1 MKPIKLTLSGFITY
15 RDTQTIDFTKF
26 EQGSLF
32 IVSGATGSG
41 KTTIFDAICFALYGK
56 ISSQNR
62 GEGEEL
68 RSQYLSPED
77 DKTFVE
83 FEFQENGERIRI
95 RREPR
100 QVMKRPRGKIDTV
113 SEEVELYLGNEV
125 MTSKREVDE
134 KIVELTGLTWDQ
146 FTKIVMLPQGEFRK
160 FLSASSKEKE
170 EILRKIFDT
179 VPYQRFLEQVKQKY
193 SMIQKKFEKM
203 KDEVNALVSI
213 LDLEESACIQEFL
226 NDNSLEPAFYLK
238 ALENMVQ
245 EQEKNR
251 KETEEIEESLKKF
264 EQQYQNCKNQ
274 ISMANRHNAQLSQ
287 FQQKQEEL
295 GKLIPLEQEMK
306 KRKEACIQ
314 AEKALS
320 FYKEEVRLE
329 SVSDRIQKRNE
340 ELEQLIQQEKEWEE
354 KSVAA
359 KKEAEKIPYLSEEE
373 EKKVKELEEWNQKE
387 EQYGRLQEIL
397 HQEKEFEVQK
407 RKLEQEKIKIQTSLK
422 ECEEV
427 LRSLE
432 KIGEKFEKSQEELLQ
447 TEKEL
452 SKTEWELDKYRLIYR
467 ELKKTEKFE
476 QDLSLLQKSLGTNQ
490 QNSVL
495 LYQKV
500 QDAKKEFEQSL
511 LTVYARDLEEGTAC
525 PLCGSIHH
533 PHPIHE
539 VTSVTKEEIISLEEQ
554 LKEIQETAVRQQTE
568 KKHLEDAIL
577 SSREQILQLQET
589 SAFQVREFSGTS
601 EELVFYEECGK
612 SCADRK
618 KNLEQTQVRL
628 QAECEEYKRKR
639 ELEKN
644 EREQVERCQEKMQNI
659 MIQTEKLSV
668 SSEHSTR
675 LKTELEEKL
684 KGIDEQQLKSQRQTL
699 MKEKKQIHE
708 TIEKIRTE
716 FQKSVDAYSKIS
728 TKVSEWKQY
737 QKEETSRYHVEKQ
750 DWERKITQEFSDM
763 ETYRNNCMEESVL
776 EQEKKQVEEFLE
788 EYRVLSVEVK
798 TLEQTL
804 ESKTAI
810 DIQPLEKEIYS
821 LEEVRKELQNTKE
834 KLQQQYKSVHTLE
847 NKIREVLSH
856 EEEYALKRMN
866 LAKLYQLC
874 SGENPMKATL
884 ETYVLMYFF
893 EEVLMYANQR
903 LYKMTDGQY
912 TLYRKEDNFKGG
924 GKNRGLELEILDTNV
939 GKKRSTAM
947 LSGGESFLASLALA
961 LGLSDAIMNTAGQ
974 IEIDTLFIDEGFGT
988 LDQDRLQSAVDCL
1001 LELAGRNRMIGII
1014 SHVEELKSTI
1024 PNKII
1029 VTYEKERGSTLS
1041 LMY

>member
-15 RDTQTIDFTKF
+15 RDTQIIDFTKF
-26 EQGSLF
+26 DQGSLF
-32 IVSGATGSG
+32 IISGATGSG

-83 FEFQENGERIRI
+83 FEFEENGKIIRI

-100 QVMKRPRGKIDTV
+100 QVMKKPRGKVDTV
-113 SEEVELYLGNEV
+113 SEEVVLYLENEV

-203 KDEVNALVSI
+203 EDEVNALVSI
-213 LDLEESACIQEFL
+213 LDAKESACIHEFL
-226 NDNSLEPAFYLK
+226 KDNSLEPAFYSK
-238 ALENMVQ
+238 VLENMVQ
-245 EQEKNR
+245 EQKQNR
-251 KETEEIEESLKKF
+251 KKTEEIEESLKKF
-264 EQQYQNCKNQ
+264 DLQYQDCKNR
-274 ISMANRHNAQLSQ
+274 ISMANRHNVQLSQ
-287 FQQKQEEL
+287 FQQKQDEL
-295 GKLIPLEQEMK
+295 RKLIPLEQEMK
-306 KRKEACIQ
+306 ERKDACIQ

-320 FYKEEVRLE
+320 LYKEEVRLKL
-329 SVSDRIQKRNE
+329 VSDRIQKRNE
-340 ELEQLIQQEKEWEE
+340 ELEQLIQQEKEWKE
-354 KSVAA
+354 KSVFA
-359 KKEAEKIPYLSEEE
+359 KKESKKIPYLSEEE
-373 EKKVKELEEWNQKE
+373 EKKVQELEEWKQKE
-387 EQYGRLQEIL
+387 EQYRRFQEIL
-397 HQEKEFEVQK
+397 RQEKEFEAQK
-407 RKLEQEKIKIQTSLK
+407 KKLEQDKIKIETSLK
-422 ECEEV
+422 DCEKV
-427 LRSLE
+427 LHSIE
-432 KIGEKFEKSQEELLQ
+432 KNGERLEKSQEELLR

-467 ELKKTEKFE
+467 ELKKMEKTE
-476 QDLSLLQKSLGTNQ
+476 QDLTDLQKNLDINQ
-490 QNSVL
+490 KNSVSL
-495 LYQKV
+495 HQKV
-500 QDAKKEFEQSL
+500 QDAKKVFEQSL
-511 LTVYARDLEEGTAC
+511 LAEYARDLEEGTAC

-533 PHPIHE
+533 PHLIHA
-539 VTSVTKEEIISLEEQ
+539 VTFLTKEEINSLEEQ
-554 LKEIQETAVRQQTE
+554 LKEVQEKTVIQQTE
-568 KKHLEDAIL
+568 KKHLEDVVF
-577 SSREQILQLQET
+577 SSREQVLQLQEEL
-589 SAFQVREFSGTS
+589 SIQGGPFSNLL
-601 EELVFYEECGK
+601 EELVFYENCGK
-612 SCADRK
+612 ACSDRK
-618 KNLEQTQVRL
+618 KQLEQIRL
-628 QAECEEYKRKR
+628 RIQTESEDYKQKR

-644 EREQVERCQEKMQNI
+644 EREQMEQWQAKMQNI
-659 MIQTEKLSV
+659 LIQSEKLSV
-668 SSEHSTR
+668 SSEHNKQ

-684 KGIDEQQLKSQRQTL
+684 KGIDEQLMTSQRQTL
-699 MKEKKQIHE
+699 MAEKKQIHE

-716 FQKSVDAYSKIS
+716 VQKSSDAYSKIS

-737 QKEETSRYHVEKQ
+737 QEEENIRYHTEKQ
-750 DWERKITQEFSDM
+750 DWERKITQEFLNM
-763 ETYRNNCMEESVL
+763 ETYRKNCMEESVL
-776 EQEKKQVEEFLE
+776 EQEKKKVEQFLE
-788 EYRVLSVEVK
+788 EYRALQVEVK

-810 DIQPLEKEIYS
+810 DIEPLEKEIHS
-821 LEEVRKELQNTKE
+821 LEEVREELQSVKE
-834 KLQQQYKSVHTLE
+834 TLQHHYKSIHALE
-847 NKIREVLSH
+847 SKIREVLSQ
-856 EEEYALKRMN
+856 EEEYAQKRMN

-924 GKNRGLELEILDTNV
+924 GKNRGLELEILDSNI

-1001 LELAGRNRMIGII
+1001 LELVGRNRMIGII

-1029 VTYEKERGSTLS
+1029 VSYEKDKGSQIDLIH
-1041 LMY
+1041 

>member
-83 FEFQENGERIRI
+83 FEFEENGERIRI

-203 KDEVNALVSI
+203 EDEVNALVSI
-213 LDLEESACIQEFL
+213 LDVEESACIQEFL
-226 NDNSLEPAFYLK
+226 KDNSLEPAFYLK

-589 SAFQVREFSGTS
+589 SAFQVREFRGTS
-601 EELVFYEECGK
+601 EELVFCEVWGK
-612 SCADRK
+612 SCADR
-618 KNLEQTQVRL
+618 
-628 QAECEEYKRKR
+628 
-639 ELEKN
+639 
-644 EREQVERCQEKMQNI
+644 
-659 MIQTEKLSV
+659 
-668 SSEHSTR
+668 
-675 LKTELEEKL
+675 
-684 KGIDEQQLKSQRQTL
+684 
-699 MKEKKQIHE
+699 
-708 TIEKIRTE
+708 
-716 FQKSVDAYSKIS
+716 
-728 TKVSEWKQY
+728 
-737 QKEETSRYHVEKQ
+737 
-750 DWERKITQEFSDM
+750 
-763 ETYRNNCMEESVL
+763 
-776 EQEKKQVEEFLE
+776 
-788 EYRVLSVEVK
+788 
-798 TLEQTL
+798 
-804 ESKTAI
+804 
-810 DIQPLEKEIYS
+810 
-821 LEEVRKELQNTKE
+821 
-834 KLQQQYKSVHTLE
+834 
-847 NKIREVLSH
+847 
-856 EEEYALKRMN
+856 
-866 LAKLYQLC
+866 
-874 SGENPMKATL
+874 
-884 ETYVLMYFF
+884 
-893 EEVLMYANQR
+893 
-903 LYKMTDGQY
+903 
-912 TLYRKEDNFKGG
+912 
-924 GKNRGLELEILDTNV
+924 
-939 GKKRSTAM
+939 
-947 LSGGESFLASLALA
+947 
-961 LGLSDAIMNTAGQ
+961 
-974 IEIDTLFIDEGFGT
+974 
-988 LDQDRLQSAVDCL
+988 
-1001 LELAGRNRMIGII
+1001 
-1014 SHVEELKSTI
+1014 
-1024 PNKII
+1024 
-1029 VTYEKERGSTLS
+1029 
-1041 LMY
+1041 

>member
-56 ISSQNR
+56 ISSQTR

-83 FEFQENGERIRI
+83 FEFEENGERIRI

-203 KDEVNALVSI
+203 EDEVNALVSI

-226 NDNSLEPAFYLK
+226 KDNRLEPAFYLK

-264 EQQYQNCKNQ
+264 EQQYQHCKNQ
-274 ISMANRHNAQLSQ
+274 ISMANRHNTQLSQ

-320 FYKEEVRLE
+320 FYREEVRLE
-329 SVSDRIQKRNE
+329 SVSDRIQQRNE
-340 ELEQLIQQEKEWEE
+340 ELEQLIQEETLWEE

-432 KIGEKFEKSQEELLQ
+432 KIGEKFE
-447 TEKEL
+447 
-452 SKTEWELDKYRLIYR
+452 
-467 ELKKTEKFE
+467 
-476 QDLSLLQKSLGTNQ
+476 
-490 QNSVL
+490 
-495 LYQKV
+495 
-500 QDAKKEFEQSL
+500 
-511 LTVYARDLEEGTAC
+511 
-525 PLCGSIHH
+525 
-533 PHPIHE
+533 
-539 VTSVTKEEIISLEEQ
+539 
-554 LKEIQETAVRQQTE
+554 
-568 KKHLEDAIL
+568 
-577 SSREQILQLQET
+577 
-589 SAFQVREFSGTS
+589 
-601 EELVFYEECGK
+601 
-612 SCADRK
+612 
-618 KNLEQTQVRL
+618 
-628 QAECEEYKRKR
+628 
-639 ELEKN
+639 
-644 EREQVERCQEKMQNI
+644 
-659 MIQTEKLSV
+659 
-668 SSEHSTR
+668 
-675 LKTELEEKL
+675 
-684 KGIDEQQLKSQRQTL
+684 
-699 MKEKKQIHE
+699 
-708 TIEKIRTE
+708 
-716 FQKSVDAYSKIS
+716 
-728 TKVSEWKQY
+728 
-737 QKEETSRYHVEKQ
+737 
-750 DWERKITQEFSDM
+750 
-763 ETYRNNCMEESVL
+763 
-776 EQEKKQVEEFLE
+776 
-788 EYRVLSVEVK
+788 
-798 TLEQTL
+798 
-804 ESKTAI
+804 
-810 DIQPLEKEIYS
+810 
-821 LEEVRKELQNTKE
+821 
-834 KLQQQYKSVHTLE
+834 
-847 NKIREVLSH
+847 
-856 EEEYALKRMN
+856 
-866 LAKLYQLC
+866 
-874 SGENPMKATL
+874 
-884 ETYVLMYFF
+884 
-893 EEVLMYANQR
+893 
-903 LYKMTDGQY
+903 
-912 TLYRKEDNFKGG
+912 
-924 GKNRGLELEILDTNV
+924 
-939 GKKRSTAM
+939 
-947 LSGGESFLASLALA
+947 
-961 LGLSDAIMNTAGQ
+961 
-974 IEIDTLFIDEGFGT
+974 
-988 LDQDRLQSAVDCL
+988 
-1001 LELAGRNRMIGII
+1001 
-1014 SHVEELKSTI
+1014 
-1024 PNKII
+1024 
-1029 VTYEKERGSTLS
+1029 
-1041 LMY
+1041 